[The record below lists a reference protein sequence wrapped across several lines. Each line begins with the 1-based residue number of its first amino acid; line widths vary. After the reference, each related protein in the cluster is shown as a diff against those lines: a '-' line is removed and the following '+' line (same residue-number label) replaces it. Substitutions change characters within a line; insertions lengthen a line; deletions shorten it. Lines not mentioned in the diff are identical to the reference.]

1 MCVPGCLE
9 AMARGSRRGLPAP
22 PDRGVAAPP
31 ERRRSFTRV
40 VHLTHTM
47 RPDFPSFDPGP
58 GLVTETVATLAR
70 AGYTMRRLC
79 LARSRR
85 PRHRGR
91 GLVLRERSPR

>member
-9 AMARGSRRGLPAP
+9 AMARGSRGGVPAP
-22 PDRGVAAPP
+22 AGSDSGPP
-31 ERRRSFTRV
+31 CRSDDPASHV
-40 VHLTHTM
+40 DLTHTM

-58 GLVTETVATLAR
+58 GLMNETVATLAR
-70 AGYTMRRLC
+70 ASYTMRRLC

-85 PRHRGR
+85 PRHRGG